1 MSITN
6 QNEQT
11 IDDWAKET
19 ENHMNQNNQN
29 HEQPADKYI
38 FTKQKTQLPHKMPNA
53 NEFENK
59 QVSELSNNELLNVIL
74 LRSESD
80 SNIYIL
86 NDVGKFLIQ
95 CHQEKMFKKR
105 QNDPNNNNNPK
116 PNFDNKQFQGPK
128 NFNKPKRNFNNNP
141 NNNNPNNNNNNSG
154 RFNNTKHR
162 PVDPNR
168 VNPKHDD

>member
-19 ENHMNQNNQN
+19 ENHMNQHNQPQS
-29 HEQPADKYI
+29 QPTTDKYT
-38 FTKQKTQLPHKMPNA
+38 FPKQKTQLPHKMPNA

-59 QVSELSNNELLNVIL
+59 QVSELSNNELLNVIIA
-74 LRSESD
+74 RSETD
-80 SNIYIL
+80 SNIYLL
-86 NDVGKFLIQ
+86 NDVGKFLMQ
-95 CHQEKMFKKR
+95 CHQDKMFKKR
-105 QNDPNNNNNPK
+105 QNDPNNNNINPK

-128 NFNKPKRNFNNNP
+128 NFNKPKRNFNNN
-141 NNNNPNNNNNNSG
+141 NNNNNNNMN

-162 PVDPNR
+162 PVDPNK